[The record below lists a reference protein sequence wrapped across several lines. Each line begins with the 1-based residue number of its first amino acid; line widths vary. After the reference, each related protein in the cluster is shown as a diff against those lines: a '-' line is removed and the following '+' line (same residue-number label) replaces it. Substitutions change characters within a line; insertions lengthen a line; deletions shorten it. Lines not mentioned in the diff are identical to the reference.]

1 MTGLFKSSSSGELKY
16 PLYHITSGILV
27 QTSCYVSQVYA
38 HVYHKLKDKLPIY
51 VEDIEEEIRKSDLKT
66 NLNNQEEIYYSNINY
81 YLRQGLEDLNYNVD
95 IHDKGF
101 DILNDISPRTLIILT
116 GEAIKK
122 SLKDTELTLIT
133 QREIERQRERK
144 EKMKEVDIDI
154 DEIGEELELW
164 QKTRKVKLIS

>member
-1 MTGLFKSSSSGELKY
+1 MTGLFKSSSKSGVNY

-38 HVYHKLKDKLPIY
+38 HIFNRLKDKIPVYL
-51 VEDIEEEIRKSDLKT
+51 EDLEDEIKNSDLKI

-81 YLRQGLEDLNYNVD
+81 YLRQGLEELNYNVD

-101 DILNDISPRTLIILT
+101 DILNDVSPRTLILLT
-116 GEAIKK
+116 GEAIRK
-122 SLKDTELTLIT
+122 SLKDTELTLAT

-144 EKMKEVDIDI
+144 EKMQEVEIDI
-154 DEIGEELELW
+154 DEIGEELEL
-164 QKTRKVKLIS
+164 

>member
-1 MTGLFKSSSSGELKY
+1 MTGLFKSSSKSGVNY

-38 HVYHKLKDKLPIY
+38 HIFNQLKDKIPVYL
-51 VEDIEEEIRKSDLKT
+51 EDLEDEIKQCDLKT

-81 YLRQGLEDLNYNVD
+81 YLRQGLEELNYNVD

-101 DILNDISPRTLIILT
+101 DILNDVSPRTLILLT
-116 GEAIKK
+116 GEAIRK
-122 SLKDTELTLIT
+122 SLKDTELTLAT

-144 EKMKEVDIDI
+144 EKMQEVEIDM

-164 QKTRKVKLIS
+164 QKIKQKLIS

>member
-1 MTGLFKSSSSGELKY
+1 MTGLFKSSSKSGVNY

-27 QTSCYVSQVYA
+27 QTSCYVSQVYTNIFNQ
-38 HVYHKLKDKLPIY
+38 LKDKIPVYL
-51 VEDIEEEIRKSDLKT
+51 EDLEEEIKNSDLKT

-81 YLRQGLEDLNYNVD
+81 YLRQGLEELNYNVD

-101 DILNDISPRTLIILT
+101 DILNDVSPRTLILLT
-116 GEAIKK
+116 GEAIRK
-122 SLKDTELTLIT
+122 SLKDTELTLAT

-144 EKMKEVDIDI
+144 EKMQEIEI

-164 QKTRKVKLIS
+164 QTTKQKLIS